1 MLKRFKPVTGGLRHQ
16 IKLKKDLLSKEK
28 ALKKKRFRITRTGG
42 RNVNGHI
49 SIRHRGGGS
58 RKLYRDINWTSDL
71 KGVVLSIEYDPNR
84 TAFIARI
91 FDLTNKNFYYIIAT
105 RHMFPGTLVTFGD
118 LAEIRIGNRLSL
130 EKMPTGS
137 VISLVSRYNKSKPLF
152 ARSAGTKCQL
162 LQKGEVWSR
171 IRIPSGKLVQVR
183 SNATVTVGE
192 ISNNM
197 NNLQVLGKAGISRLK
212 GRRPKVRGV
221 AMNPIDHPHGG
232 GEGKTSGGRPS
243 VTPWGKPTKGKP
255 TKRLNKKGG

>member
-16 IKLKKDLLSKEK
+16 IKLKKSLLSKEK
-28 ALKKKRFRITRTGG
+28 ALKKKLFRITKTGG

-49 SIRHRGGGS
+49 SIRHRGGGA
-58 RKLYRDINWTSDL
+58 RKLYREVNWKEDL
-71 KGVVLSIEYDPNR
+71 KGVVLGIEYDPNR
-84 TAFIARI
+84 TAFLARV
-91 FDLTNKNFYYIIAT
+91 FDLNNKSFDYVIST
-105 RHMFPGTLVTFGD
+105 RHMFPGTLISYGD
-118 LAEIRIGNRLSL
+118 LADIREGNRLSL

-137 VISLVSRYNKSKPLF
+137 IISMVSRYNKSKPLY

-162 LQKGEVWSR
+162 LQKGSLWSR

-183 SNATVTVGE
+183 SDATVTVGE

-197 NNLQVLGKAGISRLK
+197 NNLQNIGKAGITRLK
-212 GRRPKVRGV
+212 GRRPRVRGV

-255 TKRLNKKGG
+255 TKKKNVK